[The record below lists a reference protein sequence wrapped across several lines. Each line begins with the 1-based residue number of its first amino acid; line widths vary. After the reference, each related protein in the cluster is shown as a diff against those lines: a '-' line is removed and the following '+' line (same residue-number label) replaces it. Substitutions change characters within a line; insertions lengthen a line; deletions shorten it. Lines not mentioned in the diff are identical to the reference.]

1 MLIINATP
9 ADSLNLS
16 QVIIFFSLSSFEAA
30 PRSPCI
36 PKQRISLPHLVTV
49 PHHSARS
56 AIGALDARICFFF
69 SRSRQHKEYTSSV
82 P

>member
-36 PKQRISLPHLVTV
+36 PKP
-49 PHHSARS
+49 
-56 AIGALDARICFFF
+56 DAADV
-69 SRSRQHKEYTSSV
+69 SRLKATGIKDLRTHAYYKCH
-82 P
+82 PG